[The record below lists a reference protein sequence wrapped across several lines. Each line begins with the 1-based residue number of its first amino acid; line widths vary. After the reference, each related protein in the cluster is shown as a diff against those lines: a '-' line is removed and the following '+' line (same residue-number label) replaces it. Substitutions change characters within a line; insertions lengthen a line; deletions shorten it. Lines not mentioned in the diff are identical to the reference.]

1 MMFRRLSR
9 LFCIVFLY
17 SLQPPRREVNFK
29 AANARA
35 VIDVRQTP
43 VAEESPQ
50 KKADYGKV
58 PE

>member
-1 MMFRRLSR
+1 MIDGLPCFFGRS
-9 LFCIVFLY
+9 
-17 SLQPPRREVNFK
+17 SLCSMQPPRREVNFK
-29 AANARA
+29 ATNARA
-35 VIDVRQTP
+35 VIEARQTP